1 MRSWSTLA
9 SLFIAASM
17 TFADGAAAATVNLGP
32 IKDNTLIQA
41 PIGNSNGAG
50 DGIYS
55 GRVGALGDSTLRRA
69 LLAFDLSSIPAGST
83 VNSVTLRLE
92 MAQSQNELDR
102 LFTLHRVS
110 ADWGEE
116 GSLGSG
122 TGSPAETGDATW
134 LFRFFSTQAWTTPGG
149 DFTAAPSASQVVSAI
164 GPYEWTGAGLVA
176 DVEFWLDNPASN
188 FGWLLLGD
196 ESTSFTVR
204 KFYSRQGLTPP
215 VLTVD
220 FTPTD
225 IGVASGPHADRVWF
239 APPWPTPASGP
250 VHLSYA
256 LPRAARVSLAIHDAA
271 GRVVRHLVA
280 DAVETAGRHA
290 TVWDGRTDTG
300 ARAASGV
307 YVASL
312 VVDDE
317 AHQRR
322 IPLLR

>member
-1 MRSWSTLA
+1 MRSWSTVA
-9 SLFIAASM
+9 SLFIAASL

-41 PIGNSNGAG
+41 PIGNSNGSG
-50 DGIYS
+50 DGFYS
-55 GRVGALGDSTLRRA
+55 GRVGILGDSTLRRA
-69 LLAFDLSSIPAGST
+69 LVAFDLSSIPVGST
-83 VNSVTLRLE
+83 INTATLRLE
-92 MAQSQNELDR
+92 MAQSQNALSR
-102 LFTLHRVS
+102 NFGLHRV
-110 ADWGEE
+110 AGDWGEG
-116 GSLGSG
+116 GSLGAG
-122 TGSPAETGDATW
+122 TGSPANPGEATW
-134 LFRFFSTQAWTTPGG
+134 LYRFFDTQAWTAPGG
-149 DFTAAPSASQVVSAI
+149 DFAAAPSASQAVGDI

-176 DVEFWLDNPASN
+176 DVQFWVDNPASN

-196 ESTSFTVR
+196 ETVSFTVK
-204 KFYSRQGLTPP
+204 KFYAREGFTPP

-225 IGVASGPHADRVWF
+225 IDVASGPHADRVWF

-250 VHLSYA
+250 VHLSYV

-271 GRVVRHLVA
+271 GRVVRQLVA

-317 AHQRR
+317 TYQRR